1 MNRLEEASASLERAI
16 ALNREDY
23 WSQRLLLSVYGLLG
37 RRQDAERLAEAMK
50 SKDRRGR
57 YATFDPLTI
66 RAVAYWYPFANADDA
81 KRFAT
86 GLAKASVPE

>member
-1 MNRLEEASASLERAI
+1 MNHLEDAAASLERAV
-16 ALNREDY
+16 ALNRDDY
-23 WSQRLLLSVYGLLG
+23 WSQRLLLSIYGLIG
-37 RRQDAERLAEAMK
+37 RRADAERLAEAMK

-57 YATFDPLTI
+57 FASYDPLTI

-86 GLAKASVPE
+86 GLAKAGVPE